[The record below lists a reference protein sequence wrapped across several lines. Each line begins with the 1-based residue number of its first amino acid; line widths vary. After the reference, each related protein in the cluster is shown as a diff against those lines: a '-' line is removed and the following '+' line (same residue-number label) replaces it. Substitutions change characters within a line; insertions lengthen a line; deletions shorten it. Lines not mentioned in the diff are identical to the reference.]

1 MDDTLNVIG
10 AFILAVLG
18 IILIYA
24 SVKFVIGAIKN
35 PDPGKTANGVGAVA
49 IALIPAALGGAVFLG
64 VIGAVLGW
72 IKLPGVQ

>member
-1 MDDTLNVIG
+1 MDNTLNTIG
-10 AFILAVLG
+10 AFILALLG

-49 IALIPAALGGAVFLG
+49 IALVPAALGGAVFLG
-64 VIGAVLGW
+64 VVGALLGW
-72 IKLPGVQ
+72 VQIPGVQ